1 MKFQDYFGNIENYF
15 WTWDF
20 EEATSA
26 NDDMVITIA
35 EGNTIVYLPQLLEA
49 LQSFESIP
57 PLGTLLLLFIATN
70 ADAPTALAQVRH
82 QLLPQLDTFPQDP
95 ALLDYR
101 NMLEESLAFLAL
113 ISQLPATIKQGEN
126 RLLLLSSLI
135 RQMHLR
141 YRRDKILPLIKP
153 KAPSPDK
160 FIAFEQHF
168 NDILP
173 PRPLTPAIFKK
184 DFTNIRLLARAIKTT
199 QDLEEVLKNAGIL
212 NEPLVLAPAL
222 NTQPLAKEQ
231 HFVDELIAHQH
242 TFPIGCLISYIW
254 SGLNVPFHPSIPSQQ
269 ALGGVSDLSN
279 KGHFDQLLLSE
290 FAYSET
296 LFLVRIANNESL
308 YYQREAPP
316 QTEQMSRILLLDI
329 SIKNW
334 GIPKILAHAVAIAIS
349 KHPKSNLL
357 CQAFAI
363 GEHYETLQYDSL
375 VETIQSTGYL
385 SGNLDAHKGLEAYFK
400 ENPPK
405 KNQEIFFISSQE
417 ATQKPDMQRALA
429 QYQAAIQY
437 WVFTDATGK
446 IDLYRHQNKSRRHLQ
461 KLVLPLE
468 NIWSKKRNM
477 PMQTPSSNATH
488 LLPLLLYPTKS
499 KYTLTTDNKVFHIF
513 KNFLLESFP
522 DKRGWLIQYTNVPVA
537 SAYALG
543 NTSHGHLQLLCYKGD
558 EKQLNIIDIQQ
569 NTQASHNF
577 DWRFGK
583 KKMFVF
589 HQKAFFIQMNS
600 GVSTTFQLVDGQIK
614 EEKAESPPPIVEQ
627 FSASYTSPV
636 IKTQASKKNV
646 IINVKR
652 LYINRNKH
660 LCINNNAYK
669 LLHKNL
675 LLSPDNNMDS
685 WIAAQPHS
693 TEPNV
698 FYFTNGYQIVVHP
711 LGIIMLG
718 KPNQTGNFS
727 YIYLPTIVQYHLG
740 ASTDTIFAGN
750 PFFKHPVHSQ
760 TQDIVIFWE
769 TYIKPFIEDIIQYE
783 TQFNTP
789 QP

>member
-1 MKFQDYFGNIENYF
+1 MKFRDYFGNIENYF

-49 LQSFESIP
+49 LQAFGSIP

-70 ADAPTALAQVRH
+70 ADAPTALAQVRN

-101 NMLEESLAFLAL
+101 SMLEESLEFLAL
-113 ISQLPATIKQGEN
+113 LGQLPAVIKQGES

-141 YRRDKILPLIKP
+141 YRRDKILPLIKA
-153 KAPSPDK
+153 KAPSSDK
-160 FIAFEQHF
+160 FIAFEQHV

-173 PRPLTPAIFKK
+173 PRPLTAAIFKK
-184 DFTNIRLLARAIKTT
+184 DFTNIRLLSRAIQTIK
-199 QDLEEVLKNAGIL
+199 DLEAILKNDNIL
-212 NEPLVLAPAL
+212 DESLALEPAL

-231 HFVDELIAHQH
+231 HFVDELIANQH

-254 SGLNVPFHPSIPSQQ
+254 SGLNVPFNPSIPSRQ

-316 QTEQMSRILLLDI
+316 QAEQMSRILLLDI

-334 GIPKILAHAVAIAIS
+334 GIPKILAHAIAIAIS
-349 KHPKSNLL
+349 KHPKSSLL

-363 GEHYETLQYDSL
+363 GEHYQALQYDSL
-375 VETIQSTGYL
+375 GETVQSTGYL
-385 SGNLDAHKGLEAYFK
+385 SSNLDAHQGLEAYFK

-417 ATQKPDMQRALA
+417 ATQNPDIQRIIA

-437 WVFTDATGK
+437 WIFTDATGK
-446 IDLYRHQNKSRRHLQ
+446 IDLYRQQNKSRRHLQ

-477 PMQTPSSNATH
+477 SMQTPSSDTTN

-499 KYTLTTDNKVFHIF
+499 KYTLTTENKVFYIF

-522 DKRGWLIQYTNVPVA
+522 DQRGWLMHYTNVPVA

-543 NTSHGHLQLLCYKGD
+543 YTSHNHLQLLCYKGD
-558 EKQLNIIDIQQ
+558 NGQLSIIDIQQ
-569 NTQASHNF
+569 NTEASYHF
-577 DWRFGK
+577 DWRFGR

-589 HQKAFFIQMNS
+589 HQNAFYIQMNS
-600 GVSTTFQLVDGQIK
+600 GQSTSFQLIDGQIK
-614 EEKAESPPPIVEQ
+614 EEKTDSPPPVAEQ

-636 IKTQASKKNV
+636 IKTQAFKKNV
-646 IINVKR
+646 IINVKK

-675 LLSPDNNMDS
+675 SLSPDNNMNT
-685 WIAAQPHS
+685 WVAAQPHS

-718 KPNQTGNFS
+718 KPNQMGNFS
-727 YIYLPTIVQYHLG
+727 YIYLPTVVQYHLG
-740 ASTDTIFAGN
+740 ASTERIFAGN

-760 TQDIVIFWE
+760 TQEMTVFWE